1 MHSKPSGPPFHTFET
16 KVLGLEGGP
25 PFPHLRDECSRFSGR
40 RTLAAGEG
48 ADLDSPHGQPF
59 EPALPVLRTNR
70 AAARFAI
77 RSMKTSFE
85 EIAKAIWRQALVE
98 NEPVVTL
105 GGERY
110 PVTRSRAK
118 KLRQVVF
125 EFDGESFIGIEQ
137 NPKTKSRWAAMARAG
152 KKVMQFIQ
160 DGRYIAVVADGKVML
175 YGKRGG

>member
-1 MHSKPSGPPFHTFET
+1 
-16 KVLGLEGGP
+16 V
-25 PFPHLRDECSRFSGR
+25 
-40 RTLAAGEG
+40 AAT
-48 ADLDSPHGQPF
+48 
-59 EPALPVLRTNR
+59 LRTGTAGSQDESR
-70 AAARFAI
+70 CSAI
-77 RSMKTSFE
+77 RNSMMKTSFV

-98 NEPVVTL
+98 NEPVVAL

-110 PVTRSRAK
+110 PVMRSRAK

-175 YGKRGG
+175 YGKRKA

>member
-1 MHSKPSGPPFHTFET
+1 MTLRAATVAER
-16 KVLGLEGGP
+16 LG
-25 PFPHLRDECSRFSGR
+25 FARDEALSLGKAVAVLTAQSKGRRLGIDPSNRRCRFSGR
-40 RTLAAGEG
+40 I
-48 ADLDSPHGQPF
+48 
-59 EPALPVLRTNR
+59 ALRRDAQTRYN
-70 AAARFAI
+70 
-77 RSMKTSFE
+77 STMKTSFE